1 MALFRKILFWSHL
14 ITGSI
19 TGIIILIMSVTG
31 VLLTYEKQMINW
43 SDRDYRVAAPEAGSG
58 PMPAGALLSTVEG
71 QRDGRPDSITWE
83 SDPAAPVLLGY
94 GRDQVLANP
103 YTGKILGEPTK
114 GMRSFMSDMRS
125 WHRWL
130 AGTGENRAIGK
141 AITGASNVVFLF
153 LVASGIYLWMPRGWT
168 WNKLKPILL
177 FRGGLRGKARDFNWH
192 NVAGFWMAIPLF
204 IVVFSAIPISY
215 SGFSQF
221 VIELADGKQAASGQR
236 QAPQRGPGG
245 PGGPAGPGRP
255 GASSRDSSPERVIP
269 WNEADF
275 AALDGAFRKAYA
287 EPEWKTL
294 SLRVPPVPGAPLT
307 AAVSRGGGGQPQLR
321 ETLTLKSGIDASGA
335 VAAATIVKREGFADQ
350 SLGRRIR
357 TWMRFVHTGEYYG
370 VAGQTLAGIASAA
383 GVLLVYSGFALTI
396 RRFLAWRRRLRAQ
409 PVEVRAKAA

>member
-14 ITGSI
+14 ITGA
-19 TGIIILIMSVTG
+19 TAGIIILIMSVTG
-31 VLLTYEKQMINW
+31 VLLTYEKQMIAW
-43 SDRDYRVAAPEAGSG
+43 SDRDFRVAVPETGRS
-58 PMPAGALLSTVEG
+58 PMPAGALLSAVAG

-83 SDPAAPVLLGY
+83 SDPAAPVLLGF
-94 GRDQVLANP
+94 GREQMFANP
-103 YTGKILGEPTK
+103 YTGKIVGEPTK
-114 GMRSFMSDMRS
+114 GMRAFMSDMRA

-153 LVASGIYLWMPRGWT
+153 LVASGIYLWMPRGWS
-168 WNKLKPILL
+168 WNKLRPIVL

-221 VIELADGKQAASGQR
+221 MIELADGKQPAPAQR
-236 QAPQRGPGG
+236 QGPPAQRGPGG
-245 PGGPAGPGRP
+245 PGGPAG
-255 GASSRDSSPERVIP
+255 DSSPKKVIP
-269 WNEADF
+269 WSEADF
-275 AALDGAFRKAYA
+275 AALDGTFLKAYA
-287 EPEWKTL
+287 EPDWQTL
-294 SLRVPPVPGAPLT
+294 SLRVPPKPGAPLT
-307 AAVSRGGGGQPQLR
+307 ASVSRGGGGQPQLR
-321 ETLTLKSGIDASGA
+321 ETLTLQSGA
-335 VAAATIVKREGFADQ
+335 GGEGAVSAAAIVKREGFADQ

-370 VAGQTLAGIASAA
+370 FAGQTLAGIASAA

-396 RRFLAWRRRLRAQ
+396 RRFLAWNRRRRAQ